1 MEQEDTKEK
10 FLKKKK
16 KKKEKILKK
25 QSNLFKCIKK
35 KAPVII
41 KGRRFAMYC
50 IRLRVK
56 NLDTKSSNNATSKTP
71 TQEKA
76 KHKFK

>member
-1 MEQEDTKEK
+1 VEQEDT
-10 FLKKKK
+10 
-16 KKKEKILKK
+16 KEKILKK
-25 QSNLFKCIKK
+25 QSNLFKCIKKK

-56 NLDTKSSNNATSKTP
+56 NLDTKSSNSPTSKTP